1 MIRLATR
8 YDIPRLLEI
17 VEAYAYENPIKCL
30 GKSHNHFPK
39 YVEELLFSIIAGRG
53 FIYIDNNM
61 RGAIIAIKQG
71 NVWSPK
77 VKELNELLWWVEP
90 EYRNGTIGGRL
101 WKAFDERAEEM
112 LKAGDIDFVVTSI
125 SASGPLIDYTKRGY
139 APLGASFVRE

>member
-17 VEAYAYENPIKCL
+17 VEAYAYETPIKAL
-30 GKSHNHFPK
+30 GKQQHHNPK
-39 YVEELLFSIIAGRG
+39 HVEQLLFSIIAGRG

-71 NVWSPK
+71 NVWCPDL
-77 VKELNELLWWVEP
+77 KELNELLWWVEP
-90 EYRNGTIGGRL
+90 EHRNGTIGGRL
-101 WKAFDERAEEM
+101 WKAFDQRAEAM
-112 LKAGDIDFVVTSI
+112 LEAGDIDFVVTSI

-139 APLGASFVRE
+139 AILGASFVRE